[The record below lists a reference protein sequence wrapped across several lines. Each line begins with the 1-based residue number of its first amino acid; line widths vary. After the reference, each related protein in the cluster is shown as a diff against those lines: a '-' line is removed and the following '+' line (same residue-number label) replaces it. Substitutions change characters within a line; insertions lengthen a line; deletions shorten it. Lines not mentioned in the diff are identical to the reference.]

1 MEFDQNRQFLGQ
13 CEFPLEIKKK
23 ISDFDKKSGSDGVRL
38 LYCVGLLT
46 VYMNILHGEYF
57 KK

>member
-23 ISDFDKKSGSDGVRL
+23 ISDFDKKSGSDGVVVESSSSSSSRTL
-38 LYCVGLLT
+38 FLST
-46 VYMNILHGEYF
+46 NSEKM
-57 KK
+57 

>member
-23 ISDFDKKSGSDGVRL
+23 ILDFDKKK
-38 LYCVGLLT
+38 VGPMASSRRRR
-46 VYMNILHGEYF
+46 VVESYF
-57 KK
+57 ISFN